1 MPLPTPEARPA
12 RKLVWASDAVVS
24 QIGQRVQPQV
34 SLPTKITQ
42 VATGALVLTWLPAF
56 IVFAV
61 TTIVAPPLTNE
72 AGVGTAAFWALQFAM
87 LIAIAAV
94 VTTVRRRTAKRN
106 PAETD
111 TSARGTLLRVAIS
124 ALLTS
129 ASACLVLALQG
140 LSISQIASLT
150 VELIV
155 VLHLMPIIVARLLQR
170 LLRRRRAS
178 SSDPVS

>member
-12 RKLVWASDAVVS
+12 RKLVWASDAVIS
-24 QIGQRVQPQV
+24 KIGQRVQPQV
-34 SLPTKITQ
+34 SPPRKITQ

-94 VTTVRRRTAKRN
+94 VTTVSRRTAKRN

-111 TSARGTLLRVAIS
+111 NSAPAHTPRESLSQPHQYVVKRVRTGRDAEAAID
-124 ALLTS
+124 
-129 ASACLVLALQG
+129 
-140 LSISQIASLT
+140 
-150 VELIV
+150 E
-155 VLHLMPIIVARLLQR
+155 
-170 LLRRRRAS
+170 
-178 SSDPVS
+178 